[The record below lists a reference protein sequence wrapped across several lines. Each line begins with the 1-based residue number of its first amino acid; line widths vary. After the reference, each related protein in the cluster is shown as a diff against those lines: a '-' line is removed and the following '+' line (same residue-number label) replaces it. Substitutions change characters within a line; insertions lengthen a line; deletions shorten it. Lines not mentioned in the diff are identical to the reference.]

1 MRRNRALAL
10 QLKIYRTQKWNEMVI
25 RYLGVGA
32 VSLLSLAAVGCTTS
46 PQNYAATL
54 SSQDPK
60 WQSPQCEE
68 IRAEAVNY
76 EAREKKVSDLAPGLL
91 IGPYGL
97 GIAAAI
103 KENDEKRRKQFVR
116 EMHLRC
122 SSSPLPRELENM
134 QSETNQSKQ
143 ADTFR

>member
-1 MRRNRALAL
+1 
-10 QLKIYRTQKWNEMVI
+10 MVFE
-25 RYLGVGA
+25 RLGAGIVG
-32 VSLLSLAAVGCTTS
+32 LLSMTLVGCTTS
-46 PQNYAATL
+46 PQNYASSL
-54 SSQDPK
+54 SIQDPK

-68 IRAEAVNY
+68 IRAEAANY
-76 EAREKKVSDLAPGLL
+76 QAREKKVSDLAPGLL

-103 KENDEKRRKQFVR
+103 KENDEKRRKVFVR

-122 SSSPLPRELENM
+122 SSLPLPRELENT
-134 QSETNQSKQ
+134 QNETNQSKP

>member
-1 MRRNRALAL
+1 
-10 QLKIYRTQKWNEMVI
+10 MVVV
-25 RYLGVGA
+25 RFGVG
-32 VSLLSLAAVGCTTS
+32 VVCLLSVLLLGCTTS
-46 PQNYAATL
+46 PQNYAASL
-54 SSQDPK
+54 STRDVK
-60 WQSPQCEE
+60 WQSLPCEE

-76 EAREKKVSDLAPGLL
+76 EARETKVSDLAPGLL

-103 KENDEKRRKQFVR
+103 KENDEKRRKAFVR

-122 SSSPLPRELENM
+122 SSAPLPRELESTPSGTS
-134 QSETNQSKQ
+134 QSNR

>member
-1 MRRNRALAL
+1 
-10 QLKIYRTQKWNEMVI
+10 MVI
-25 RYLGVGA
+25 ERLGAGIVCL
-32 VSLLSLAAVGCTTS
+32 VSMIVVGCTTA

-54 SSQDPK
+54 SPHDPK
-60 WQSPQCEE
+60 WVSPQCEE

-76 EAREKKVSDLAPGLL
+76 QAREKKASDLAPGLL

-97 GIAAAI
+97 AIAAAI
-103 KENDEKRRKQFVR
+103 KENDEKKRKLFVR

-122 SSSPLPRELENM
+122 SSAPLPKELE
-134 QSETNQSKQ
+134 STPSVTNRSKQ

>member
-1 MRRNRALAL
+1 
-10 QLKIYRTQKWNEMVI
+10 MVVK
-25 RYLGVGA
+25 YSGLGV
-32 VSLLSLAAVGCTTS
+32 VCLLSLATVGCTTA
-46 PQNYAATL
+46 PQNYAAAL

-76 EAREKKVSDLAPGLL
+76 EAREKKASDLAPGLL

-97 GIAAAI
+97 AIAAAI

-122 SSSPLPRELENM
+122 SSLPLPRELENT
-134 QSETNQSKQ
+134 QSEMNQSKRT
-143 ADTFR
+143 DNFR

>member
-1 MRRNRALAL
+1 MVLERLA
-10 QLKIYRTQKWNEMVI
+10 
-25 RYLGVGA
+25 VGC
-32 VSLLSLAAVGCTTS
+32 VCLLSLTLVGCTTS
-46 PQNYAATL
+46 PQNYAASL
-54 SSQDPK
+54 STQDPK

-68 IRAEAVNY
+68 IRAEATNY
-76 EAREKKVSDLAPGLL
+76 EARETKASDLAPGLL

-103 KENDEKRRKQFVR
+103 KENDEKRRKIFVR

-122 SSSPLPRELENM
+122 SSAPLPRELEDTQN
-134 QSETNQSKQ
+134 ETNQSKL

>member
-1 MRRNRALAL
+1 
-10 QLKIYRTQKWNEMVI
+10 MVVK
-25 RYLGVGA
+25 YSGLGV
-32 VSLLSLAAVGCTTS
+32 VCLLSLATVGCTMS
-46 PQNYAATL
+46 PQNYAAAL

-60 WQSPQCEE
+60 WQSPRCEE

-76 EAREKKVSDLAPGLL
+76 EAREKKASDLAPGLL

-97 GIAAAI
+97 AIAAAI

-122 SSSPLPRELENM
+122 SSLSLPRELENT
-134 QSETNQSKQ
+134 QSEMNQSKRT
-143 ADTFR
+143 DNFR